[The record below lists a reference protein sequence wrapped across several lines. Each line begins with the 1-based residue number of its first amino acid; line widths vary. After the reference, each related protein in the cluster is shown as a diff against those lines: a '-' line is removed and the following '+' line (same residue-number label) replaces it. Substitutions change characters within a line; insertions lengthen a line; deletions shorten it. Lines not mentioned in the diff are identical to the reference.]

1 MKTRVC
7 LTYFE
12 NDCRSCKRAL
22 KNQERR
28 YMLDSSNKSKKL
40 NEVAQL
46 ELYRDSHKDNFLVVS
61 KVL

>member
-1 MKTRVC
+1 MIVG
-7 LTYFE
+7 LA
-12 NDCRSCKRAL
+12 RAL
-22 KNQERR
+22 KIKERR

-46 ELYRDSHKDNFLVVS
+46 ELYRDSLKDKFLGVS